1 MKIDLSIF
9 SDKPG
14 LSFELYIKLN
24 EEVFL
29 KSQIDIVY
37 TDYINWERNGILL
50 TSSDKEKGTQNL
62 ISRKDYLWCKLVEQL
77 RRFNVSIKDIAKLK
91 SEWIDTNLFDETKK
105 LLNTKKS
112 VREDVKNLLNLSDEE
127 IDQINDSNHQIHI
140 DAFDVFIIESIINRK
155 QLHLDF
161 IYEDGEIVFLPR
173 SADAYKELSSDLLA
187 QLSQEYNN
195 HYVSISI
202 TKLIESISIT
212 KPNQSNEFINQIL
225 TKDEHK
231 LLYEIRRNTKSVK
244 EIRLKF
250 KKGEVN
256 LLEID
261 NWKKVQLE
269 TKVLDLYNS
278 KDYKNLELKIENGEV
293 RAVIETTKIKM

>member
-1 MKIDLSIF
+1 MRVDLSIF
-9 SDKPG
+9 SDKPE
-14 LSFELYIKLN
+14 LSFELYAKLN

-50 TSSDKEKGTQNL
+50 TSSDREKGTQNS

-77 RRFNVSIKDIAKLK
+77 RRFNVSVKDIATLK

-112 VREDVKNLLNLSDEE
+112 VREDVKALRNVSDE
-127 IDQINDSNHQIHI
+127 QIVEVNDSAHQIHI
-140 DAFDVFIIESIINRK
+140 DAFDVFLIESIINRK

-161 IYEDGEIVFLPR
+161 IYEDGEIIFLPR
-173 SADAYKELSSDLLA
+173 SANAYKELSSDFLA
-187 QLSQEYNN
+187 QLAQEYNN

-202 TKLIESISIT
+202 TKLIESISST
-212 KPNQSNEFINQIL
+212 RPNQEHEFVNQIL

-244 EIRLKF
+244 ELRVKY
-250 KKGEVN
+250 KKGEIN

-278 KDYKNLELKIENGEV
+278 KDYKSLNLKIENGEV

>member
-1 MKIDLSIF
+1 MGVDLSIF
-9 SDKPG
+9 SDKPE
-14 LSFELYIKLN
+14 LSFELYKKLN
-24 EEVFL
+24 EKVFL

-50 TSSDKEKGTQNL
+50 TSSDREKGTQNS

-77 RRFNVSIKDIAKLK
+77 RRFNVSIKDIATLK
-91 SEWIDTNLFDETKK
+91 SEWIGTDLFDETKK
-105 LLNTKKS
+105 LLNTNKS
-112 VREDVKNLLNLSDEE
+112 VREDVKNIRNVSDEE
-127 IDQINDSNHQIHI
+127 IEQINDSAHQIYI
-140 DAFDVFIIESIINRK
+140 DAFDVFLIESIINRK

-161 IYEDGEIVFLPR
+161 IYEDGVIVFLPR
-173 SADAYKELSSDLLA
+173 SADAYKNLSSDLLEQLA
-187 QLSQEYNN
+187 QKYNN

-202 TKLIESISIT
+202 TKLIESISSNNA
-212 KPNQSNEFINQIL
+212 NQEHEFINQIL
-225 TKDEHK
+225 TKNEHK

-244 EIRLKF
+244 EIRVKF

>member
-1 MKIDLSIF
+1 MKVDLSIF
-9 SDKPG
+9 HDKPE
-14 LSFELYIKLN
+14 LSFELYAKLN

-50 TSSDKEKGTQNL
+50 TSSDREKGTQNS

-127 IDQINDSNHQIHI
+127 IDQINDSEHQIHI
-140 DAFDVFIIESIINRK
+140 DSFDVLLIESIVNGK

-173 SADAYKELSSDLLA
+173 SADAYKELSSDFLIQLA
-187 QLSQEYNN
+187 QDYNN

-202 TKLIESISIT
+202 TKLIESISSF
-212 KPNQSNEFINQIL
+212 KSNQQLEFLNQIL
-225 TKDEHK
+225 SKEEHK

-244 EIRLKF
+244 ELRVKY
-250 KKGEVN
+250 KKGEIN

-278 KDYKNLELKIENGEV
+278 KDYKSLNLKIENGEV